1 MDENYNNDIE
11 NINKFLSTRPD
22 VLGCFCYAI
31 GDYFYKKAYKL
42 ILVTDDIW
50 SWQEN
55 NNEQEFSMYSNVLYR
70 DGYDFIHYIGIIDNN
85 NIFDYTLMSGS
96 EFISDIYHWNNISLA
111 EIFQRPFI
119 TIKSINEFDD
129 IINRNRQNALIVSSL
144 SLSEHNKNF
153 YDLMLNMYAMSSYKS
168 NDNISL
174 VNKDYDLLK
183 SIYEKYDFISFEDN
197 YNIFIDYDKISKL
210 LLYLPSNIKKYI
222 YGNQLDM
229 NYVRHYLKEKKYKE
243 IDEFD
248 YMIFLIN
255 GLFKTMS
262 YNGRSCKVKTISK

>member
-1 MDENYNNDIE
+1 
-11 NINKFLSTRPD
+11 
-22 VLGCFCYAI
+22 
-31 GDYFYKKAYKL
+31 
-42 ILVTDDIW
+42 
-50 SWQEN
+50 
-55 NNEQEFSMYSNVLYR
+55 
-70 DGYDFIHYIGIIDNN
+70 
-85 NIFDYTLMSGS
+85 
-96 EFISDIYHWNNISLA
+96 
-111 EIFQRPFI
+111 
-119 TIKSINEFDD
+119 
-129 IINRNRQNALIVSSL
+129 
-144 SLSEHNKNF
+144 
-153 YDLMLNMYAMSSYKS
+153 MLNMYAMSSYKS